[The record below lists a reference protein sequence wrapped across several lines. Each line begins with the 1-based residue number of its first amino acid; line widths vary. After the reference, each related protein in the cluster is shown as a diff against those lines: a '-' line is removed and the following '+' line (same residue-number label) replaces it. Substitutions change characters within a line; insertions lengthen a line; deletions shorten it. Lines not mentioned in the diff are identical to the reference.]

1 MRALRLIFAA
11 VAAATLAG
19 CVSYDDHYYA
29 GDRGYYRDR
38 DGNYYRDDSRYY
50 RGSDGRYYRDDRY
63 AGGGSTYYRDDRYRS
78 SRGDYWYGSTPGYYG
93 TPSLYESTYYYRVL
107 RPVYAWTWDPWYAP
121 GWYYGVTY
129 FPSRRWTSNWYVG
142 WYSRPRVHYYSPWRH
157 SWADNWYDWSG
168 GYYGYGGYGHGW
180 GYSRRDRDRDRW
192 RNSYV
197 DGYRH
202 TYRDRYS
209 SPRFGSAYNEA
220 AWLSEASRPAAGDYG
235 RDAYRDGTA
244 TRDIAPGRGPDGYD
258 GGRVQRW
265 APAPGNGTVGD
276 ANPRWTD
283 GGRDYGSDAGRGEA
297 ERPAGDGRW
306 AGDGGADTDWRDA
319 SAERG
324 YGKPVDAPVD
334 TPSYGEPEQPG
345 RRWAGGEGRDY
356 ETTQPIETDPPSSR
370 WADER
375 RDFETVQPVEPAPQ
389 DDSVSRGDSRW
400 AGQDA
405 RDALYRDSG
414 ADREAAYTDPEPER
428 SRRDD
433 GGRYAE
439 APASTPRF
447 EEPRYEEPRYE
458 EPRNEE
464 PAYEDRQSARFE
476 EPRDE
481 PRWEPAPVEE
491 PRWQAREEP
500 RYEVRDEPRFEPR
513 EEPRFEPREE
523 PRFEPREE
531 PREEPRYEA
540 PSFDPP
546 SRDDGGQVD
555 RFDHGGGEQP
565 Y

>member
-1 MRALRLIFAA
+1 MTMRALRLIFAA

-29 GDRGYYRDR
+29 GERG
-38 DGNYYRDDSRYY
+38 YY
-50 RGSDGRYYRDDRY
+50 RGSDGYYYRDDGRRY
-63 AGGGSTYYRDDRYRS
+63 GDDRYRS
-78 SRGDYWYGSTPGYYG
+78 SGSGHGDYWYGSTPGYYDA
-93 TPSLYESTYYYRVL
+93 PSLYESTYYYRVL

-129 FPSRRWTSNWYVG
+129 FPSRRYTSSWYVG

-168 GYYGYGGYGHGW
+168 GYYGYGGYGYGW
-180 GYSRRDRDRDRW
+180 GYSRRDHDRDRW
-192 RNSYV
+192 RRSYV

-202 TYRDRYS
+202 TYRDQYS

-220 AWLSEASRPAAGDYG
+220 AWLSEARQPGAGDYG

-244 TRDIAPGRGPDGYD
+244 TRDRGPGRGPDGYD

-265 APAPGNGTVGD
+265 APAPGSGTVGGTD
-276 ANPRWTD
+276 QPRWTD

-297 ERPAGDGRW
+297 ERPTGGGRW
-306 AGDGGADTDWRDA
+306 AGDDDRGSDWRDA

-324 YGKPVDAPVD
+324 YGKPVDAPVE

-345 RRWAGGEGRDY
+345 RRWAGGEGRDH
-356 ETTQPIETDPPSSR
+356 ETTQPIEAERPSDR
-370 WADER
+370 WAGES
-375 RDFETVQPVEPAPQ
+375 RDYETVQPVEPAAQ
-389 DDSVSRGDSRW
+389 DDSVARDGSRW
-400 AGQDA
+400 EDQDA

-414 ADREAAYTDPEPER
+414 AGREAAYTDPEPER
-428 SRRDD
+428 GWRDD
-433 GGRYAE
+433 GRVTE
-439 APASTPRF
+439 SRESTPRF
-447 EEPRYEEPRYE
+447 EEPRYEEPSYDER
-458 EPRNEE
+458 R
-464 PAYEDRQSARFE
+464 SARFE
-476 EPRDE
+476 ERREE

-500 RYEVRDEPRFEPR
+500 RYEAREEPRYEVRDEPRFEAQEQPRFEPR

-523 PRFEPREE
+523 PRFE
-531 PREEPRYEA
+531 A

-546 SRDDGGQVD
+546 SRDDGGRVE